1 VKRPAKCAEPAPVVR
16 SGNDW
21 ASWRDRLTLGAC
33 AAVVALGSILYV
45 DIKSGASDREAR
57 IRAVETRQAVVEATR
72 VDVERRLQT
81 MEAEL
86 KKVND
91 KLDQLLRRGVDK

>member
-1 VKRPAKCAEPAPVVR
+1 VKRPAKCEAPVTVR
-16 SGNDW
+16 TGNEW

-45 DIKSGASDREAR
+45 DIKAGAADREAR

-81 MEAEL
+81 MEVEL
-86 KKVND
+86 RKVND
-91 KLDQLLRRGVDK
+91 KLDQLLKRGVDK